1 MSLPTVPQ
9 SAPGGS
15 LSPTRGLRGGEGKEG
30 RRSSLGKSAPCEG
43 HSEKLLLP
51 TDAQHFLEL
60 ATLPWSKLVNWEG
73 MFFAKALWV
82 FFLMTTSFKH
92 NG

>member
-15 LSPTRGLRGGEGKEG
+15 LSPIRGLGGREGKE
-30 RRSSLGKSAPCEG
+30 RRGSSLGKSAPCEE

-51 TDAQHFLEL
+51 TDAQHFSEL
-60 ATLPWSKLVNWEG
+60 ATLPWSKLVNWKG
-73 MFFAKALWV
+73 C
-82 FFLMTTSFKH
+82 FLQRRSGFSF
-92 NG
+92 